1 MLVIFY
7 QGFWGHHSCSVG
19 TSVLPSCGPRFES
32 QAHHQSF
39 SHSQILYYIFH
50 CVEER
55 TKKTIKRLFEP
66 NCSPVFT
73 NVRDLLG
80 LFINLLSVF
89 KPFAAKWQNPT
100 ICSHGSAKIS
110 EFRVTQYLSRLAKQ
124 YQTIKVLKPEEPKS
138 ALLLSRFG
146 SLSQNNE

>member
-32 QAHHQSF
+32 QAHHLCF

-55 TKKTIKRLFEP
+55 TKINNKDTGFLKI
-66 NCSPVFT
+66 T
-73 NVRDLLG
+73 RDLNQIAVRYLPMFVTYWVCLSICC
-80 LFINLLSVF
+80 LFLNHL
-89 KPFAAKWQNPT
+89 PQNDR
-100 ICSHGSAKIS
+100 I
-110 EFRVTQYLSRLAKQ
+110 RQYVVMGQQK
-124 YQTIKVLKPEEPKS
+124 YQ
-138 ALLLSRFG
+138 
-146 SLSQNNE
+146 SLE